1 MLNGLRMPIKVTD
14 EMPTTALPSG
24 PSPHSVNQGKAM
36 SQIKKLGQ
44 AKAHEALKK
53 AMVGVP
59 RKPMPSKPSVTP
71 EIATKRAAHAADA
84 AVAATMASA
93 ETISE
98 QAMQAHLAGYENV
111 AKQLNTIAS
120 QLSNSA
126 KLHAQQAGQLQQIAT
141 FVGAGKPE
149 LCPMAGITSPVP
161 AQNVIAGVSP
171 MLLRAAGAGYCYY
184 LAQTFMFEDDDPQ
197 KMLKTLGLTAVG
209 AYSPVFGSMATL
221 LLLNFRKGR
230 RDS

>member
-1 MLNGLRMPIKVTD
+1 MLNGHLPIKVTD
-14 EMPTTALPSG
+14 QMPSTSLVSG
-24 PSPHSVNQGKAM
+24 PSPHSVNQGRAIA
-36 SQIKKLGQ
+36 QVKKLGQ
-44 AKAHEALKK
+44 AKAHDALKK
-53 AMVGVP
+53 AMGAV
-59 RKPMPSKPSVTP
+59 RSKAMPARPSVTP

-120 QLSNSA
+120 QLSASA
-126 KLHAQQAGQLQQIAT
+126 KTNAQQAGQLQQIAT

-149 LCPMAGITSPVP
+149 LCPMAGITAPVP

-184 LAQTFMFEDDDPQ
+184 LAQTFMFDEDDPQ

-209 AYSPVFGSMATL
+209 AYSPVFGSMVTL
-221 LLLNFRKGR
+221 LLLNFRRGKVL
-230 RDS
+230 

>member
-14 EMPTTALPSG
+14 QLPTTSMPSG
-24 PSPHSVNQGKAM
+24 PSPHSVNRGKAM
-36 SQIKKLGQ
+36 SQMKRLGQ
-44 AKAHEALKK
+44 AKAHAALRK

-59 RKPMPSKPSVTP
+59 HKAMPAKPSITP
-71 EIATKRAAHAADA
+71 EVATKRAAHAADA

-93 ETISE
+93 ATISE

-111 AKQLNTIAS
+111 ASQLNTIAS

-126 KLHAQQAGQLQQIAT
+126 KTHAQQAEQLQQIAT

-184 LAQTFMFEDDDPQ
+184 LAQTFMFPDNDPQ

-209 AYSPVFGSMATL
+209 AYSPVFGSMVTL
-221 LLLNFRKGR
+221 ILLNFRR
-230 RDS
+230 AS